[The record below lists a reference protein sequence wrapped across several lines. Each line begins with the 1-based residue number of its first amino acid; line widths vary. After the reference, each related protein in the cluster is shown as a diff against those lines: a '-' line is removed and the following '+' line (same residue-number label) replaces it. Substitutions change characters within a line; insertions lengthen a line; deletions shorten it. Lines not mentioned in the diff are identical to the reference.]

1 MKDLKFTTAGDY
13 MEDAFEKGYPSYD
26 AVHRDEQ
33 TMTTQV
39 IYDATIDEYILDI
52 GEEMME
58 QLGWNVGDTIEWVD
72 NGDGSYTLRKQT
84 KAYK

>member
-39 IYDATIDEYILDI
+39 IYDATIDEYSLDV

-58 QLGWNVGDTIEWVD
+58 QLGWDIGDTIQWID
-72 NGDGSYTLRKQT
+72 NGDSSWTLRK
-84 KAYK
+84 KEV

>member
-1 MKDLKFTTAGDY
+1 MI
-13 MEDAFEKGYPSYD
+13 
-26 AVHRDEQ
+26 
-33 TMTTQV
+33 TQV